1 MRRRFRE
8 FHEIKEAERPG
19 GGVQQQQQYGQQDD
33 GIDPLELKD
42 TIEDDPDD
50 YYDFEEEEEE
60 VIDPL
65 ELKDTIE
72 DDPEDYY
79 EAEEEEEE
87 EITDPLELK
96 DTIEDDPD
104 DYYDFEEEEEEVIDP
119 LELKDTIEDDP
130 DDYYDFEDE
139 EEEEVT
145 DSLELKDTIEEDPNE
160 EIRRYTVSVRVSC
173 SVEREFEVGESPS
186 PGELKPLVSEQMESI
201 STEGIEDPSVVCL
214 DELDIDEDNGFATES
229 YAVNGW
235 VDVDVSGVSAEDAE
249 LKAIRFVDSG
259 CFIPNPDIDEVSYD
273 GDTIVRENAPEIS
286 KEKRNVIEK

>member
-19 GGVQQQQQYGQQDD
+19 GEVQQQQQYGSQDD
-33 GIDPLELKD
+33 GI
-42 TIEDDPDD
+42 
-50 YYDFEEEEEE
+50 
-60 VIDPL
+60 
-65 ELKDTIE
+65 
-72 DDPEDYY
+72 
-79 EAEEEEEE
+79 
-87 EITDPLELK
+87 DPLELK

-139 EEEEVT
+139 EEEVT
-145 DSLELKDTIEEDPNE
+145 DPLELKDTIEEDPNE

-186 PGELKPLVSEQMESI
+186 PGELKSLAVEQMESI

-214 DELDIDEDNGFATES
+214 DELDIDDDSGLATES

-235 VDVDVSGVSAEDAE
+235 VDVDVNGVSPEDAE

-259 CFIPNPDIDEVSYD
+259 DVIPNPDIDEVSYD
-273 GDTIVRENAPEIS
+273 GDTIVHEKAPEIS
-286 KEKRNVIEK
+286 KEKRNMIEK

>member
-8 FHEIKEAERPG
+8 FHEIKEVERPG
-19 GGVQQQQQYGQQDD
+19 GGVQQQQQYSQQNE

-50 YYDFEEEEEE
+50 YYDLEEEEEE

-72 DDPEDYY
+72 EDH
-79 EAEEEEEE
+79 
-87 EITDPLELK
+87 DN
-96 DTIEDDPD
+96 
-104 DYYDFEEEEEEVIDP
+104 EV
-119 LELKDTIEDDP
+119 K
-130 DDYYDFEDE
+130 
-139 EEEEVT
+139 
-145 DSLELKDTIEEDPNE
+145 
-160 EIRRYTVSVRVSC
+160 RYTVSVRVSC
-173 SVEREFEVGESPS
+173 SVEREFEVGENPS
-186 PGELKPLVSEQMESI
+186 LGELKSLVVEQMESI

-214 DELDIDEDNGFATES
+214 DELDIDEDSGFATES

-235 VDVDVSGVSAEDAE
+235 IDVDVNGVSPEDAE

-273 GDTIVRENAPEIS
+273 GDTIVREKASEIS

>member
-8 FHEIKEAERPG
+8 FHEIKEAERSG

-72 DDPEDYY
+72 EDHD
-79 EAEEEEEE
+79 E
-87 EITDPLELK
+87 EIK
-96 DTIEDDPD
+96 
-104 DYYDFEEEEEEVIDP
+104 
-119 LELKDTIEDDP
+119 
-130 DDYYDFEDE
+130 
-139 EEEEVT
+139 
-145 DSLELKDTIEEDPNE
+145 
-160 EIRRYTVSVRVSC
+160 RYTVSVRVSC
-173 SVEREFEVGESPS
+173 SVEREFEVGENPS
-186 PGELKPLVSEQMESI
+186 QGELKSIVSEQMESI

-214 DELDIDEDNGFATES
+214 DELDIDEDSGLATES

-235 VDVDVSGVSAEDAE
+235 VDVDVSGVSADDAE
-249 LKAIRFVDSG
+249 LKAIRLVDSG
-259 CFIPNPDIDEVSYD
+259 EVIPNPDIDEVSYD
-273 GDTIVRENAPEIS
+273 GDTIVREKAPEIS
-286 KEKRNVIEK
+286 REKRNVIEK